1 MTVRGLFVAQFF
13 ASSDVADTDWA
24 VRVCDVY
31 PDGRSINLADGAV
44 NAKMWSGDSDPKP
57 LVPGTVY
64 EYRLELQK
72 TAVTLKR
79 GHTLRLDVASAA
91 EGFLLTN
98 SNTLEGFDGT
108 DPRKASQRIYA
119 GPDYPATLSFA
130 LDAQQDSN

>member
-1 MTVRGLFVAQFF
+1 MVVERAE
-13 ASSDVADTDWA
+13 DTDWV

-31 PDGRSINLADGAV
+31 PDGRSFNLADGAV

-72 TAVTLKR
+72 TAVTLSK
-79 GHTLRLDVASAA
+79 GHVLRLDFASAA

-98 SNTLEGFDGT
+98 SNTPDGFVMVPIPGRHPSGFT
-108 DPRKASQRIYA
+108 RVPI
-119 GPDYPATLSFA
+119 TLPLCPLHWMGQ
-130 LDAQQDSN
+130 LDNWLYETHYQ